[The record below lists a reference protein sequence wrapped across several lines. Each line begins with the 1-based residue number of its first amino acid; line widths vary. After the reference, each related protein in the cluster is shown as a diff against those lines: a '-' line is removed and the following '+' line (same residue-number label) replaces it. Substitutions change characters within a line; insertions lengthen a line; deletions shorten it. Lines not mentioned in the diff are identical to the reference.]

1 MNFFLL
7 SIILDA
13 RRVELQ
19 QSNFDRFSKGW
30 WDKKG
35 DMKVLHSMHQ
45 TRMLFIK
52 ERINNRFKNLNS
64 YSSILQKKNILDL
77 GCGGGLL
84 SESLAKDYPN
94 SKFVID
100 VKSTGLYLNSK
111 ILKNNN
117 VSYQQIDLVDEKKLS
132 SKIKDFI
139 KKYKRIDYLVN
150 TTGVLWFGKDISAVD
165 LDLKIWDRVFDINL
179 KTMVLLSKIII
190 PVMKK
195 NKFGSMVHISSV
207 DALSG
212 DDKPQDA
219 YGASKAAMIRLS
231 KSLAIQFGQFNIR
244 SNCILP
250 GAVETRMQDRW
261 KKIPNAKKNL
271 KKLMPI
277 KKIIQP
283 KGIAEGILFLLSDQ
297 SEYITGIELIIDGG
311 LTARP

>member
-1 MNFFLL
+1 MQLSLKGKTVVVTGAAGGIGLATISLL
-7 SIILDA
+7 LQYKVKILALD
-13 RRVELQ
+13 
-19 QSNFDRFSKGW
+19 
-30 WDKKG
+30 
-35 DMKVLHSMHQ
+35 
-45 TRMLFIK
+45 I
-52 ERINNRFKNLNS
+52 
-64 YSSILQKKNILDL
+64 QK
-77 GCGGGLL
+77 
-84 SESLAKDYPN
+84 P
-94 SKFVID
+94 
-100 VKSTGLYLNSK
+100 TSK
-111 ILKNNN
+111 ILKNKN

-132 SKIKDFI
+132 STIKDFL

-165 LDLKIWDRVFDINL
+165 LDLEIWDQVFDINL
-179 KTMVLLSKIII
+179 KTMVLLSKLII
-190 PVMKK
+190 PLMKK

-250 GAVETRMQDRW
+250 GAVETPMQDRW

-271 KKLMPI
+271 KNFMPI

-283 KGIAEGILFLLSDQ
+283 KGIAEAILFLLSDQ
-297 SEYITGIELIIDGG
+297 SEYITGTELIIDGG